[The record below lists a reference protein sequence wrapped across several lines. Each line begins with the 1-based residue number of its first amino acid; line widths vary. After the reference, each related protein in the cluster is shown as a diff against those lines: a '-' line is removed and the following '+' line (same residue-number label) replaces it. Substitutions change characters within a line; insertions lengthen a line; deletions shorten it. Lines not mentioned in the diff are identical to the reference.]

1 MTSGLCSSSVKGG
14 IQADGWKYPPQ
25 LISFTGPSR
34 PSTRCSSLFIAR
46 GMSPLLFLPLP
57 TPLQVSF
64 TQRGAPSSF
73 SPWFKAFILQE
84 TSLTTDP
91 GTAPPPKE
99 TWCMEAHGLRSRLG
113 LLVPPSR
120 PLKPT
125 VLSAGWEHHRPT
137 ASGPLPCRQEA
148 ALECCHLQGSDDRD
162 DCCLSTAAPQ
172 CWAHSRC
179 SVT

>member
-91 GTAPPPKE
+91 GTAPPPRR
-99 TWCMEAHGLRSRLG
+99 HGAWKPTACGADWASW
-113 LLVPPSR
+113 SR
-120 PLKPT
+120 PPAPSSPLCFLLDGSTTDP
-125 VLSAGWEHHRPT
+125 LHLDLYPAGK
-137 ASGPLPCRQEA
+137 RQ
-148 ALECCHLQGSDDRD
+148 
-162 DCCLSTAAPQ
+162 P
-172 CWAHSRC
+172 
-179 SVT
+179 